1 MSSWR
6 RVTRPLAS
14 PWRWAAL
21 LSGALM
27 LFAFPG
33 VNAEFLGWVGLVPGL
48 LLMRAAPSAREAAVR
63 GWWFGTGFM
72 LAVHYWLAPN
82 LGPALL
88 LVAVV
93 LGALWTGV
101 GAATWALLAGRATAL
116 RALAAL
122 VVIPSYWLVIEWI
135 RSWQA
140 LGGPWGLLGASQW
153 QHPVVLALAAV
164 GGVWLIS
171 FLLVAANVGIVV
183 ALTAPRLAVRLAGA
197 GALAV
202 TAAAGP
208 AAYALISL
216 PHPTRYIT
224 IAMVQPGIKH
234 DPRVRVDASQRLT
247 GELAGHRADLIV
259 WGESSIAY
267 DLRRDHVLLRQIES
281 LSARNGAEILV
292 DQDSLIPGGKSKAAV
307 LVSPHGIQATYAKTR
322 LVPFGEYIPFRQQ
335 LGWLARISKAAPV
348 NMIPGTGARVMTA
361 RLPGGGPAKIGVLV
375 CFEAAFPDMSRADA
389 RHGAQVIVYQ
399 TSDSTFQESWAP
411 AQHAS
416 LVAVRAAETGRPAV
430 QAALTGVTAAF
441 DDRGRLLAWLG
452 TSQRGV
458 TFVRVGLMPA
468 SALTPF
474 DVIGDVVPWTAV
486 AVAAVTVGI
495 GLNRIRGRKRVIGIM
510 RNGNRQ
516 PVPFVSIPEVAQG
529 GHSPEPAEPGPP
541 RRTADGEAT
550 APGGRPAV
558 PPAKTPATP
567 AGVAGRASQRN
578 PREDKSDGQ

>member
-1 MSSWR
+1 MSFWH
-6 RVTRPLAS
+6 RVMRPFAS

-21 LSGALM
+21 LAGALM

-48 LLMRAAPSAREAAVR
+48 LLMRAAPSAREAVVR

-101 GAATWALLAGRATAL
+101 GASTWALLAGRVTAL

-171 FLLVAANVGIVV
+171 FLLAAANVGIVV
-183 ALTAPRLAVRLAGA
+183 ALAAPRLAVRLAGA

-208 AAYALISL
+208 AAYAMVSL
-216 PHPTRYIT
+216 PPPTRYIT
-224 IAMVQPGIKH
+224 IAIVQPGIQH
-234 DPRVRVDASQRLT
+234 DPRIRVDASQRLT

-267 DLRRDHVLLRQIES
+267 DLRRDHTLLRQIES
-281 LSARNGAEILV
+281 LSARNGAEILA
-292 DQDSLIPGGKSKAAV
+292 DQDSLIPGGKSKVAV
-307 LVSPHGIQATYAKTR
+307 LVSPHGIEATYVKTR

-348 NMIPGTGARVMTA
+348 NMIPGSGARVMAA
-361 RLPGGGPAKIGVLV
+361 RLPGGHSATIGVLI
-375 CFEAAFPDMSRADA
+375 CFEAAFPDMSRVDA
-389 RHGAQVIVYQ
+389 RHGAQAIVYQ

-441 DDRGRLLAWLG
+441 DSRGRLLAWLG
-452 TSQRGV
+452 TSERGV
-458 TFVRVGLMPA
+458 TFVRVGLMPH

-474 DVIGDVVPWTAV
+474 GVMGDVVPWTAM
-486 AVAAVTVGI
+486 AIAAVTVGI
-495 GLNRIRGRKRVIGIM
+495 GLNRIRGRKRGIGIM
-510 RNGNRQ
+510 ENGNRQ
-516 PVPFVSIPEVAQG
+516 PVPSVSIPEVTES
-529 GHSPEPAEPGPP
+529 GHPAEPAPP
-541 RRTADGEAT
+541 GRTAEGEVT
-550 APGGRPAV
+550 APGGRADE
-558 PPAKTPATP
+558 PPAKTSATP

-578 PREDKSDGQ
+578 PREDKSGGQ